1 MTNNISSSFDKT
13 VRPIIF
19 EKLRICAIDCGSPMK
34 IDRLI
39 QILLPHDEKFY
50 ALFEESTELLQKA
63 SISLR
68 KIIDSDPAQTRAL
81 VIEIE
86 DLEHQADEVTHR
98 IFAELNATFVTPF
111 DREDIHQLASSL
123 DDIMD
128 YINGSASRFVLYN
141 IYVDTP
147 YMRRLTEIIQLSVE
161 AVGKGVSYLRDFR
174 NSKALQEILKKV
186 NEYENDA
193 DTVFALAVADLFENE
208 KNVIEL
214 IKLKE
219 IYVGLE
225 TATDRCEDVA
235 NVLESILIK
244 HA

>member
-1 MTNNISSSFDKT
+1 
-13 VRPIIF
+13 
-19 EKLRICAIDCGSPMK
+19 MK

-50 ALFEESTELLQKA
+50 ALFEESTKLLLKA
-63 SISLR
+63 SITLR
-68 KIIDSDPAQTRAL
+68 KIADADAVQTQILAK
-81 VIEIE
+81 EIE
-86 DLEHQADEVTHR
+86 DLEHQADEVTHN

-111 DREDIHQLASSL
+111 DREDIHELASSL

-128 YINGSASRFVLYN
+128 YINGSASRFVLYR
-141 IYVDTP
+141 VQAHTP
-147 YMRRLTEIIQLSVE
+147 YMRRLMDIIQTSVE
-161 AVGKGVSYLRDFR
+161 AVGKGISYLRDFR
-174 NSKALQEILKKV
+174 NSNSLQEVLKKV
-186 NEYENDA
+186 NEYENEA
-193 DTVFALAVADLFENE
+193 DSVFELAIADLFENE
-208 KNVIEL
+208 KNVVEL

>member
-1 MTNNISSSFDKT
+1 
-13 VRPIIF
+13 V
-19 EKLRICAIDCGSPMK
+19 K

-39 QILLPHDEKFY
+39 QTLLPHDERFY
-50 ALFEESTELLQKA
+50 SFFEDMTRLLQKA
-63 SISLR
+63 SIALK
-68 KIIDSDPAQTRAL
+68 KIPDSDPIQTKAL
-81 VIEIE
+81 VDEIE

-111 DREDIHQLASSL
+111 DREDIHALASSL

-141 IYVDTP
+141 VKSATQ
-147 YMRRLTEIIQLSVE
+147 YMRRLMEIIQLQVE
-161 AVGKGVSYLRDFR
+161 VVGRGVSYLKDFK
-174 NSKALQEILKKV
+174 NSKLLQEVLRKV

-193 DTVFALAVADLFENE
+193 DTVFSLAIADLFENE
-208 KNVIEL
+208 KDAIEL

-219 IYVGLE
+219 IYIGLE

>member
-1 MTNNISSSFDKT
+1 M
-13 VRPIIF
+13 
-19 EKLRICAIDCGSPMK
+19 
-34 IDRLI
+34 
-39 QILLPHDEKFY
+39 
-50 ALFEESTELLQKA
+50 FEEMTKLLLKA
-63 SISLR
+63 SVALK
-68 KIIDSDPAQTRAL
+68 KIPDSDASRTKAI
-81 VIEIE
+81 VGEIE

-128 YINGSASRFVLYN
+128 YINGTSSRFILYN
-141 IYVDTP
+141 VNSATQ
-147 YMRRLTEIIQLSVE
+147 YMRKLMEIIEMQVDM
-161 AVGKGVSYLRDFR
+161 VGKGITYLRDFK
-174 NSKALQEILKKV
+174 NNKMLQEVLKKV

-193 DTVFALAVADLFENE
+193 DTVFNLGIADLFENE
-208 KNVIEL
+208 KDAIEL

-219 IYVGLE
+219 IYIGLE

>member
-1 MTNNISSSFDKT
+1 
-13 VRPIIF
+13 
-19 EKLRICAIDCGSPMK
+19 MK

-39 QILLPHDEKFY
+39 QTLLPHDEKFY
-50 ALFEESTELLQKA
+50 SFFEDMTRLLQKA
-63 SISLR
+63 SIALK
-68 KIIDSDPAQTRAL
+68 KIPDSDPIQTKAL
-81 VIEIE
+81 VDEIE

-111 DREDIHQLASSL
+111 DREDIHALASSL

-141 IYVDTP
+141 VKAATQ
-147 YMRRLTEIIQLSVE
+147 YMRRLMEIIQLQVE
-161 AVGKGVSYLRDFR
+161 VVGRGVSYLRDFK
-174 NSKALQEILKKV
+174 NSKLLQDVLKKV

-193 DTVFALAVADLFENE
+193 DTVFTLAIADLFENE
-208 KNVIEL
+208 KDAIEL

-219 IYVGLE
+219 IYMGLE

>member
-1 MTNNISSSFDKT
+1 
-13 VRPIIF
+13 
-19 EKLRICAIDCGSPMK
+19 MK

-50 ALFEESTELLQKA
+50 TLFEESTRLIQKA
-63 SISLR
+63 SVSLR
-68 KIIDSDPAQTRAL
+68 KLMGADPAQTREL
-81 VIEIE
+81 VSEIE
-86 DLEHQADEVTHR
+86 DLEHQADEVTHK

-123 DDIMD
+123 DDIID
-128 YINGSASRFVLYN
+128 FINGSASRFVLYN
-141 IYVDTP
+141 VRADTP
-147 YMRRLTEIIQLSVE
+147 YMRRLTEIIQQSVE
-161 AVGKGVSYLRDFR
+161 ALGKGVSYLRDFR
-174 NSKALQEILKKV
+174 NSAKLQEIFKKV

-193 DTVFALAVADLFENE
+193 DTVFALAIADLFENE
-208 KNVIEL
+208 KNVVEL

>member
-1 MTNNISSSFDKT
+1 
-13 VRPIIF
+13 
-19 EKLRICAIDCGSPMK
+19 MK

-50 ALFEESTELLQKA
+50 SFFEDMTKLLQKA
-63 SISLR
+63 SIALK
-68 KIIDSDPAQTRAL
+68 KIADSDPIQTKAL
-81 VIEIE
+81 VDEIE

-111 DREDIHQLASSL
+111 DREDIHALASSL

-141 IYVDTP
+141 VKAATQ
-147 YMRRLTEIIQLSVE
+147 YMRRLMEIIQLQVE
-161 AVGKGVSYLRDFR
+161 VVGRGVSYLKDFK
-174 NSKALQEILKKV
+174 NQKLLQEVLKKV

-193 DTVFALAVADLFENE
+193 DTVFSLAVADLFENE
-208 KNVIEL
+208 KNAIEL

-219 IYVGLE
+219 IYIGLE

>member
-1 MTNNISSSFDKT
+1 M
-13 VRPIIF
+13 
-19 EKLRICAIDCGSPMK
+19 LRIQSICGGTILK

-50 ALFEESTELLQKA
+50 FLFEESTKLLLKA
-63 SISLR
+63 AIALR
-68 KIIDSDPAQTRAL
+68 KIPDSDAIHTEEI
-81 VIEIE
+81 VKEIE
-86 DLEHQADEVTHR
+86 DLEHQADEVTHK

-111 DREDIHQLASSL
+111 DREDIHALASSL
-123 DDIMD
+123 DDIID

-141 IYVDTP
+141 VHGNNQ
-147 YMRRLTEIIQLSVE
+147 YMRRLMEIIQQSAE
-161 AVGKGVSYLRDFR
+161 AIGKGVAYLRDFR
-174 NSKALQEILKKV
+174 NSGALQEIFKKV
-186 NEYENDA
+186 NEFENDA

-208 KNVIEL
+208 KDVINL

>member
-1 MTNNISSSFDKT
+1 
-13 VRPIIF
+13 V
-19 EKLRICAIDCGSPMK
+19 K

-50 ALFEESTELLQKA
+50 TLFEESTKLLQKA
-63 SISLR
+63 SITLR
-68 KIIDSDPAQTRAL
+68 KILGADPAQTRTL
-81 VIEIE
+81 VLEIE

-98 IFAELNATFVTPF
+98 IFAELNSTFVTPF

-141 IYVDTP
+141 IQADTP
-147 YMRRLTEIIQLSVE
+147 YMRRLTEIIQQQVE
-161 AVGKGVSYLRDFR
+161 AVGKGVTYLRDFR
-174 NSKALQEILKKV
+174 NPSALQEILREV

-225 TATDRCEDVA
+225 TATDRCEDVV

>member
-1 MTNNISSSFDKT
+1 
-13 VRPIIF
+13 
-19 EKLRICAIDCGSPMK
+19 MK

-50 ALFEESTELLQKA
+50 TLFEDMTKLLLKA
-63 SISLR
+63 SIALR
-68 KIIDSDPAQTRAL
+68 KIPDSDPGQTQII
-81 VIEIE
+81 VDEIE
-86 DLEHQADEVTHR
+86 DLEHQADEVTHT

-111 DREDIHQLASSL
+111 DREDVHQLASSL

-128 YINGSASRFVLYN
+128 YINGSSSRFVLYN
-141 IYVDTP
+141 VKTAP
-147 YMRRLTEIIQLSVE
+147 QFMRKLMEIIQLQIEVL
-161 AVGKGVSYLRDFR
+161 GKGVTYLRDFK
-174 NSKALQEILKKV
+174 NSRMLQEVLKKV

-193 DTVFALAVADLFENE
+193 DTVFSLAIADLFENE
-208 KNVIEL
+208 KNAIEL

-219 IYVGLE
+219 IYIGLE
-225 TATDRCEDVA
+225 TATDRAEDVA

>member
-1 MTNNISSSFDKT
+1 
-13 VRPIIF
+13 
-19 EKLRICAIDCGSPMK
+19 MK

-39 QILLPHDEKFY
+39 QTLLPHDEKFY
-50 ALFEESTELLQKA
+50 SLFEDMTSLLQKA
-63 SISLR
+63 SIALK
-68 KIIDSDPAQTRAL
+68 KIPDSDPIQMKAL
-81 VIEIE
+81 VDEIE

-111 DREDIHQLASSL
+111 DREDIHALASSL

-141 IYVDTP
+141 VEAATQ
-147 YMRRLTEIIQLSVE
+147 YMRRLMEIIQLQVE
-161 AVGKGVSYLRDFR
+161 VVGKGVSYLRDFK
-174 NSKALQEILKKV
+174 NSKLLQEVLKKV

-193 DTVFALAVADLFENE
+193 DTVFSLAVADLFENE
-208 KNVIEL
+208 KNAIEL

-219 IYVGLE
+219 IYIGLE

>member
-1 MTNNISSSFDKT
+1 
-13 VRPIIF
+13 
-19 EKLRICAIDCGSPMK
+19 MK

-50 ALFEESTELLQKA
+50 TLFEESTKLLQKA
-63 SISLR
+63 SITLR
-68 KIIDSDPAQTRAL
+68 KILGADPAQTRTL
-81 VIEIE
+81 VLEIE

-98 IFAELNATFVTPF
+98 IFAELNSTFVTPF

-141 IYVDTP
+141 VHADTP
-147 YMRRLTEIIQLSVE
+147 YMRRLMEIIQQQVE
-161 AVGKGVSYLRDFR
+161 AVGKGVTYLRDFR
-174 NSKALQEILKKV
+174 NPSALQEILREV

>member
-1 MTNNISSSFDKT
+1 MIPLKNPRRQLNLIASNFSFYFGLN
-13 VRPIIF
+13 V
-19 EKLRICAIDCGSPMK
+19 K

-50 ALFEESTELLQKA
+50 SLFEEMTKLLQKA
-63 SISLR
+63 SIALK
-68 KIIDSDPAQTRAL
+68 KIPDSDPIQTKAL
-81 VIEIE
+81 VDEIE
-86 DLEHQADEVTHR
+86 DLEHQADEVTHNV
-98 IFAELNATFVTPF
+98 FAELNATFVTPF
-111 DREDIHQLASSL
+111 DREDIHELASSL

-128 YINGSASRFVLYN
+128 YINGSSSRFVLYN
-141 IYVDTP
+141 VKVAP
-147 YMRRLTEIIQLSVE
+147 QYMRKLMEIIQQQVE
-161 AVGKGVSYLRDFR
+161 MIGKGVTYLRDFR
-174 NSKALQEILKKV
+174 NTAMLQDVLKKV

-193 DTVFALAVADLFENE
+193 DTVFNLAIADLFENE
-208 KNVIEL
+208 KNAIEL

-219 IYVGLE
+219 IYIGLE

>member
-1 MTNNISSSFDKT
+1 
-13 VRPIIF
+13 
-19 EKLRICAIDCGSPMK
+19 MK

-50 ALFEESTELLQKA
+50 TLFEESTKLLQKA
-63 SISLR
+63 SITLR
-68 KIIDSDPAQTRAL
+68 KILGSDPAQTRTL
-81 VIEIE
+81 VLEIE

-98 IFAELNATFVTPF
+98 IFAELNSTFVTPF

-141 IYVDTP
+141 VHADTP
-147 YMRRLTEIIQLSVE
+147 YMRRLMEIIQQQVE
-161 AVGKGVSYLRDFR
+161 AVGKGVTYLRDFR
-174 NSKALQEILKKV
+174 NPSALQEILRKV

>member
-1 MTNNISSSFDKT
+1 LKNRERRLNSIASNFANYCGLT
-13 VRPIIF
+13 V
-19 EKLRICAIDCGSPMK
+19 K

-50 ALFEESTELLQKA
+50 SLFEEMTKLLQKA
-63 SISLR
+63 SIALK
-68 KIIDSDPAQTRAL
+68 KIPDSDPIQTHAI
-81 VIEIE
+81 VEEIE

-98 IFAELNATFVTPF
+98 IFGELNATFVTPF
-111 DREDIHQLASSL
+111 DREDIHELASSL
-123 DDIMD
+123 DDVMD

-141 IYVDTP
+141 VKVAP
-147 YMRRLTEIIQLSVE
+147 QYMRKLMEIIQLQVE
-161 AVGKGVSYLRDFR
+161 MVGKGVTFLRDFK
-174 NSKALQEILKKV
+174 NSQMLQEVLKKV

-193 DTVFALAVADLFENE
+193 DTVFSLAVADLFENE
-208 KNVIEL
+208 KNAIEL

-219 IYVGLE
+219 IYIGLE

>member
-1 MTNNISSSFDKT
+1 MIPLKNPAQRLNYVASNFSLYFGYT
-13 VRPIIF
+13 V
-19 EKLRICAIDCGSPMK
+19 K

-50 ALFEESTELLQKA
+50 SLFEEMTKLLLKA
-63 SISLR
+63 SITLKR
-68 KIIDSDPAQTRAL
+68 IPGSDRVQTQA
-81 VIEIE
+81 IMEEIE

-98 IFAELNATFVTPF
+98 IFGELNATFVTPF

-128 YINGSASRFVLYN
+128 YINGTSSRFVLYN
-141 IYVDTP
+141 VKGATQ
-147 YMRRLTEIIQLSVE
+147 YMRKLMDIIQLQVE
-161 AVGKGVSYLRDFR
+161 MVGKGVTYLRDFK
-174 NSKALQEILKKV
+174 NSQMLQEVLKKV

-193 DTVFALAVADLFENE
+193 DTVFSLAIADLFENE
-208 KNVIEL
+208 KNAIEL
-214 IKLKE
+214 IKIKE
-219 IYVGLE
+219 IYTGLE

>member
-1 MTNNISSSFDKT
+1 MITLKNGGRRLNLLAFLLSIDSGLT
-13 VRPIIF
+13 V
-19 EKLRICAIDCGSPMK
+19 K
-34 IDRLI
+34 IDRMI
-39 QILLPHDEKFY
+39 QVLLPHDEKFY
-50 ALFEESTELLQKA
+50 SLFEEMTKLLLKA
-63 SISLR
+63 SVALK
-68 KIIDSDPAQTRAL
+68 KIPDSDVARTKSIAD
-81 VIEIE
+81 EIE
-86 DLEHQADEVTHR
+86 NLEHQADEVTHR

-128 YINGSASRFVLYN
+128 YINGTSSRFVLYN
-141 IYVDTP
+141 VKSATQ
-147 YMRRLTEIIQLSVE
+147 YMRRLMEIIELQVE
-161 AVGKGVSYLRDFR
+161 MVGKGVTYLRDFKNTR
-174 NSKALQEILKKV
+174 MLQDVLKKV

-193 DTVFALAVADLFENE
+193 DTVFTLAIADLFENE
-208 KNVIEL
+208 KNAVEL

-219 IYVGLE
+219 IYIGLE